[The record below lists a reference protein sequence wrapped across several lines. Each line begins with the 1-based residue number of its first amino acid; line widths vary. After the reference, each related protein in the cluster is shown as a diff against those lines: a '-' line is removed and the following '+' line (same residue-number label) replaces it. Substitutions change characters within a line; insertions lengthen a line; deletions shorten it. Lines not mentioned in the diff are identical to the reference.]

1 MRVGYVVFI
10 IVTVVQ
16 FTIVVFEVGIKRHSF
31 YETKKGCIVILR
43 QQMFGKYFFRV
54 HQLCF
59 FPLVLFLLYS
69 CSINMK
75 KVMEVRAAS

>member
-16 FTIVVFEVGIKRHSF
+16 FTIVVFEVGVKR

-43 QQMFGKYFFRV
+43 QQMFGK
-54 HQLCF
+54 
-59 FPLVLFLLYS
+59 
-69 CSINMK
+69 
-75 KVMEVRAAS
+75 